1 MRARFLC
8 VLTVVGKVVGSVGL
22 AGGILWFV
30 AVHTGTS
37 ACRACVHVPQPDA
50 DVVMDEIARY
60 HIATVYDSP
69 VEFELRAG
77 RHKLQMIRNSRVV
90 YEEYFSLD
98 AGEQTVL
105 IAWERPEVQLPIP
118 THPPVL
124 THRRHERFRSDRT
137 ASR

>member
-1 MRARFLC
+1 MAGVRAEAQATS
-8 VLTVVGKVVGSVGL
+8 LTGVVKDSRGTPQMGAVVQLLRPDFSVALETYTDDHG
-22 AGGILWFV
+22 
-30 AVHTGTS
+30 
-37 ACRACVHVPQPDA
+37 
-50 DVVMDEIARY
+50 RY
-60 HIATVYDSP
+60 RIATIYDSP

-105 IAWERPEVQLPIP
+105 IAWERPDVQLPIP
-118 THPPVL
+118 THPTVL
-124 THRRHERFRSDRT
+124 THRRPERCRPDRT

>member
-22 AGGILWFV
+22 GGGILWFV
-30 AVHTGTS
+30 VVHSGS
-37 ACRACVHVPQPDA
+37 PACRAYVHVPQMDV
-50 DVVMDEIARY
+50 DVVMDEVDRY
-60 HIATVYDSP
+60 HIATIYDSP
-69 VEFELRAG
+69 VEFELRDG
-77 RHKLQMIRNSRVV
+77 RHKLQLIRDSRIV

-105 IAWERPEVQLPIP
+105 IAWERPDVQLPVP
-118 THPPVL
+118 THPTVL
-124 THRRHERFRSDRT
+124 TPRRPERCRPDRT

>member
-1 MRARFLC
+1 MRARFLS
-8 VLTVVGKVVGSVGL
+8 VLMVVGKVVGSVGL
-22 AGGILWFV
+22 AGAILWFV
-30 AVHTGTS
+30 VVHSGS
-37 ACRACVHVPQPDA
+37 PACRAYVHVPQPDA
-50 DVVMDEIARY
+50 DVVVDEVVRY

-105 IAWERPEVQLPIP
+105 IAWERPDVQLPIP
-118 THPPVL
+118 THPSVL
-124 THRRHERFRSDRT
+124 THRRHERFRPDRT